1 MVTTPG
7 ECQYWKRMA
16 GVYRGYRW
24 IYEDC
29 IDDDDDVD
37 SDETYP
43 LCKYYDFVVTNNIL
57 QSCKEMAQKKIF

>member
-1 MVTTPG
+1 MP
-7 ECQYWKRMA
+7 

-37 SDETYP
+37 SDKTLYP

-57 QSCKEMAQKKIF
+57 QSCKEMAQKKSFD